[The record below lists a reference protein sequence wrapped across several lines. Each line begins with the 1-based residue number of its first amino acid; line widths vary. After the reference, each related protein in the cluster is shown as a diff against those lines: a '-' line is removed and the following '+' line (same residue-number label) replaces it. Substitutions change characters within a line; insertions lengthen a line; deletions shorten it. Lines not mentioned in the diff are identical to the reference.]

1 MPVSVT
7 KVESGIKLEF
17 SAKDLSLQYSNLH
30 IGSDANYNVRNVC
43 DKKIIKGSLNSISGT
58 QRRYLTI
65 YL

>member
-43 DKKIIKGSLNSISGT
+43 DKKII
-58 QRRYLTI
+58 
-65 YL
+65 